1 MTVARSVMAQGGM
14 RAFYAGYDSAIAR
27 QAFYTTTRFGVFLNL
42 NDYLKQRN
50 GGANLPVY
58 QKMFAALAA
67 GGIGSFV
74 GCPAD
79 LILIRMQADTMLPE
93 E

>member
-1 MTVARSVMAQGGM
+1 
-14 RAFYAGYDSAIAR
+14 
-27 QAFYTTTRFGVFLNL
+27 LNL